1 VHFST
6 IGKGSLDTAVQSS
19 QHPDVRVHHEVPAFR
34 GADQTSDCGL
44 PFLKILLGLRQL
56 HDEVGSIAQSKQLAP
71 IQQDRI
77 IEGASPGGSGL
88 QLCDQLSAIRD
99 VRNAQLAFFSAASTA
114 ALSGQ
119 IVPLSRAAHGAHS
132 IRKFEEG
139 DWLNYR

>member
-1 VHFST
+1 
-6 IGKGSLDTAVQSS
+6 
-19 QHPDVRVHHEVPAFR
+19 
-34 GADQTSDCGL
+34 L

-56 HDEVGSIAQSKQLAP
+56 HDEVGGIAQSQQLAP

-99 VRNAQLAFFSAASTA
+99 VQNAQLAFFSAASTA

-119 IVPLSRAAHGAHS
+119 IVPLS
-132 IRKFEEG
+132 
-139 DWLNYR
+139 

>member
-1 VHFST
+1 VHFFT
-6 IGKGSLDTAVQSS
+6 IGKRSLDTAVQSA

-56 HDEVGSIAQSKQLAP
+56 HDEVGSIAQSQQLAP

-88 QLCDQLSAIRD
+88 QCAI
-99 VRNAQLAFFSAASTA
+99 SYPP
-114 ALSGQ
+114 SGMCGTLNWRSF
-119 IVPLSRAAHGAHS
+119 PLLRLPHFLGRLFRFPEPLTEL
-132 IRKFEEG
+132 IQFGNLKKEIG
-139 DWLNYR
+139 